1 MRAGMWSA
9 GSAVAKCCSAYERSL
24 QSGVK
29 SPSRHPIVE
38 RLGLYARLVRLDRP
52 IGTLLL
58 LWPTLWALWI
68 AGAGRPD
75 GIVVAIFVAGTA
87 LMRSAGCAINDWA
100 DRDFDPHV
108 KRTQDR
114 PLAARR
120 ISGTEALLVAA
131 ALALIAFLLILP
143 LDRLVIQLS
152 FVALFL
158 AASYPFTKRFFTLP
172 QAYLGIAFG
181 FGIPMAFAA
190 LQGSV
195 PALGWWMLLANVLWT
210 LAYDTEY
217 AMVDRDDDVKLGIR
231 TAALLFGRFDVA
243 AVMLFH
249 AGFLLLMVWLGWS
262 AGFGNPYFAGLAVA
276 AVLCAWQFRMIRS
289 RTRAGCFRAFLH
301 NNWVGAAVF
310 AGIVADRSF

>member
-1 MRAGMWSA
+1 M
-9 GSAVAKCCSAYERSL
+9 
-24 QSGVK
+24 QSDVSTPPRNG
-29 SPSRHPIVE
+29 IVE

-52 IGTLLL
+52 IGILLL

-68 AGAGRPD
+68 AGGGRPD
-75 GIVVAIFVAGTA
+75 WVVVGIFVAGTA

-120 ISGTEALLVAA
+120 ISGTEALLVAGV
-131 ALALIAFLLILP
+131 LSLIAFLLILP

-158 AASYPFTKRFFTLP
+158 AASYPFTKRFFALP

-243 AVMLFH
+243 AVLLFH
-249 AGFLLLMVWLGWS
+249 AGFVGIMAWLGWA
-262 AGFGNPYFAGLAVA
+262 AGLGAPYFAGLAVA
-276 AVLCAWQFRMIRS
+276 AVLCAWQFRMIRG
-289 RTRAGCFRAFLH
+289 RTREGCFRAFLH

-310 AGIVADRSF
+310 AGIAADMSF

>member
-1 MRAGMWSA
+1 MHSTG
-9 GSAVAKCCSAYERSL
+9 
-24 QSGVK
+24 
-29 SPSRHPIVE
+29 PIAE
-38 RLGLYARLVRLDRP
+38 RLWLYARLVRLDRP
-52 IGTLLL
+52 IGILLL

-68 AGAGRPD
+68 AGDGRPD
-75 GIVVAIFVAGTA
+75 WLVVAVFVIGTA
-87 LMRSAGCAINDWA
+87 LMRSVGCAINDWA

-131 ALALIAFLLILP
+131 ALSLVAFLLILP
-143 LDRLVIQLS
+143 LDPLVIELS

-158 AASYPFTKRFFTLP
+158 AASYPFTKRFFVLP

-190 LQGSV
+190 LQGRV
-195 PALGWWMLLANVLWT
+195 PPIGWLMLAANILWT

-217 AMVDRDDDVKLGIR
+217 AMVDRDDDVRIGIR
-231 TAALLFGRFDVA
+231 TAAILFGRFDVV

-249 AGFLLLMVWLGWS
+249 AAFIALMAWVGAAANLG
-262 AGFGNPYFAGLAVA
+262 AAYFAGLVIA
-276 AVLCAWQFRMIRS
+276 AVLCGWQFRMIRHRS
-289 RTRAGCFRAFLH
+289 RQGCFRAFLH

-310 AGIVADRSF
+310 GGLLVDSMPI

>member
-1 MRAGMWSA
+1 MHSTSPIAG
-9 GSAVAKCCSAYERSL
+9 
-24 QSGVK
+24 
-29 SPSRHPIVE
+29 
-38 RLGLYARLVRLDRP
+38 RLWLYARLVRLDRP
-52 IGTLLL
+52 IGILLL
-58 LWPTLWALWI
+58 LWPTLWALWV

-75 GIVVAIFVAGTA
+75 WTVVAIFVLGTA

-131 ALALIAFLLILP
+131 TLSLVAFLLILP
-143 LDRLVIQLS
+143 LNSLVIVLS

-158 AASYPFTKRFFTLP
+158 AASYPFTKRFFALP

-190 LQGSV
+190 LQGHV
-195 PALGWWMLLANVLWT
+195 PPVGWLMLAANILWT

-217 AMVDRDDDVKLGIR
+217 AMVDRDDDLRIGIR
-231 TAALLFGRFDVA
+231 TAAILFGRFDVA

-249 AGFLLLMVWLGWS
+249 AAFIALMAWVGAAANLGT
-262 AGFGNPYFAGLAVA
+262 AYFAGLAVA
-276 AVLCAWQFRMIRS
+276 AVLCAWQFRMIRERS
-289 RTRAGCFRAFLH
+289 RPGCFRAFLH

-310 AGIVADRSF
+310 GGILVDSIPA

>member
-1 MRAGMWSA
+1 MHSTSPIAG
-9 GSAVAKCCSAYERSL
+9 
-24 QSGVK
+24 
-29 SPSRHPIVE
+29 
-38 RLGLYARLVRLDRP
+38 RLWLYARLVRLDRP
-52 IGTLLL
+52 IGILLL

-68 AGAGRPD
+68 AGNGRPD
-75 GIVVAIFVAGTA
+75 WTVVAIFVLGTA

-131 ALALIAFLLILP
+131 TLSLVAFLLILP
-143 LDRLVIQLS
+143 LNSLVIVLS

-158 AASYPFTKRFFTLP
+158 AASYPFTKRFFALP

-190 LQGSV
+190 LQGHV
-195 PALGWWMLLANVLWT
+195 PPVGWLMLAANILWT

-217 AMVDRDDDVKLGIR
+217 AMVDRDDDLRIGIR
-231 TAALLFGRFDVA
+231 TAAILFGRFDVA

-249 AGFLLLMVWLGWS
+249 AAFIALMAWVGAAANLGT
-262 AGFGNPYFAGLAVA
+262 AYFAGLAVA
-276 AVLCAWQFRMIRS
+276 AVLCAWQFRMIRERS
-289 RTRAGCFRAFLH
+289 RPGCFRAFLH

-310 AGIVADRSF
+310 GGILVDSIPA

>member
-1 MRAGMWSA
+1 MTAT
-9 GSAVAKCCSAYERSL
+9 
-24 QSGVK
+24 
-29 SPSRHPIVE
+29 PSEMKAPTPNRVVE

-52 IGTLLL
+52 IGILLL

-75 GIVVAIFVAGTA
+75 WTVVAIFVVGTA

-131 ALALIAFLLILP
+131 ALSLIAYLLILP
-143 LDRLVIQLS
+143 LDRLVIHLS

-158 AASYPFTKRFFTLP
+158 AASYPFTKRFFALP

-249 AGFLLLMVWLGWS
+249 SGFLAIMAWLGS
-262 AGFGNPYFAGLAVA
+262 AAGLGSPYFAGLAVA
-276 AVLCAWQFRMIRS
+276 AVLCAWQFRMIRG
-289 RTRAGCFRAFLH
+289 RTRDGCFRAFLH

-310 AGIVADRSF
+310 AGIAADMSF